1 MSRVK
6 IDFVVKNVE
15 YASVM
20 CYNLLWRNKMERI
33 ELDNN
38 YYMELIEDEKNK
50 ENQTQNIQSVN
61 LRECIRKNCLL
72 LYIDFNLLNR
82 NEYKKILRKL
92 LHIKKMV
99 KLI

>member
-61 LRECIRKNCLL
+61 LRE
-72 LYIDFNLLNR
+72 
-82 NEYKKILRKL
+82 
-92 LHIKKMV
+92 
-99 KLI
+99 

>member
-1 MSRVK
+1 MAK
-6 IDFVVKNVE
+6 IKL
-15 YASVM
+15 Y
-20 CYNLLWRNKMERI
+20 
-33 ELDNN
+33 NN
-38 YYMELIEDEKNK
+38 YYIELIEDGKCKDNRI
-50 ENQTQNIQSVN
+50 QNIQSVN

-99 KLI
+99 KF